1 MNKDTLILKD
11 GTAIALE
18 TGASLGNLGV
28 LFPDKQSMVETWS
41 KLTEDNLSE
50 VQVQNSAGLTVG
62 RYKELV
68 LVTETSAIQEDGYIL
83 TSFNFR
89 KKDAAEKR
97 MDAIEAGQEV
107 QDGAIMDM
115 AEIISTMAE
124 QKGDEN

>member
-1 MNKDTLILKD
+1 MSKDTLVLKD
-11 GTAIALE
+11 GTVVELE
-18 TGASLGNLGV
+18 AAASLNNV
-28 LFPDKQSMVETWS
+28 TTVFPDKEAFFAVWD
-41 KLTEDNLSE
+41 KLTEENLLE
-50 VQVQNSAGLTVG
+50 VKVKNSAGLTVG
-62 RYKELV
+62 NYTDLV
-68 LVTETSAIQEDGYIL
+68 LVNETSAIQEDGTIL

-89 KKDAAEKR
+89 EKDAVEKR

>member
-1 MNKDTLILKD
+1 MSKDTLVLKD
-11 GTAIALE
+11 GTVVELE
-18 TGASLGNLGV
+18 AAASLNNV
-28 LFPDKQSMVETWS
+28 TTVFPDKEAFLAVWDKM
-41 KLTEDNLSE
+41 TEENLLE
-50 VQVQNSAGLTVG
+50 VKVKNSAGLTVG

-68 LVTETSAIQEDGYIL
+68 FVSETSIPQDDGTIL

-89 KKDAAEKR
+89 KKDAVEKR